1 MDKSFFIPKVDKFT
15 TEQIIKK
22 SRFIATLH
30 KVKCKDDAMSF
41 LSSTKEIYK
50 DARHNCWGFLVGT
63 PNSPTAIGYSDDGE
77 PKGTAGKPI
86 LNVIQQK
93 NISQVMI
100 IVTRYF
106 GGIKL
111 GASGLIRAY
120 SGTANLA
127 LEKAGLIK
135 FEKKCQFTVKTTY
148 LYINNVLNIL
158 THNNIVILDSNYSE
172 NIILNIEMNEK
183 IKDTIA
189 EQIIEA
195 TKGSSKIIPI

>member
-1 MDKSFFIPKVDKFT
+1 MDNIFYIPKVASYT

-22 SRFIATLH
+22 SRFIATLY
-30 KVKCKDDAMSF
+30 KVENKNDAINF
-41 LSSTKEIYK
+41 LSSTKEKYK
-50 DARHNCWGFLVGT
+50 DAKHNCWGFLIGN

-86 LNVIQQK
+86 LNVIQHK
-93 NISQVMI
+93 NISQVMV

-127 LEKAGLIK
+127 LEEVKLIRY
-135 FEKKCQFTVKTTY
+135 EKKCRLTIETSY
-148 LYINNVLNIL
+148 LYISSILNIL
-158 THNNIVILDSNYSE
+158 TQNNITILDSNYLE
-172 NIILNIEMNEK
+172 KIILIIEVNEK
-183 IKDTIA
+183 IKEMISSQVA
-189 EQIIEA
+189 EIS
-195 TKGSSKIIPI
+195 KGSSKIFVN